1 MFWAASADC
10 LPLLPVSGLAIV
22 ARAEWMGSEPEMM
35 LKTLSVSNKGLECIH
50 CGPNKHLQ
58 KICTNIFAGTQPHRQ
73 AMEISHSQNEIKYYI
88 NPSMC
93 AHTHRKTNR
102 LLFLIPTP
110 PSALFFPLSPEKWQ
124 AGRQQ
129 GWTHTPSEWS
139 AVKGLA
145 GRESVTTGQFSAVLC
160 HYWKTLHT
168 QNGAASQAA
177 VDLITPRALCGCGT
191 F

>member
-50 CGPNKHLQ
+50 CGPNKHLP

-73 AMEISHSQNEIKYYI
+73 AMEISHSQNGIEHYI

-93 AHTHRKTNR
+93 AHARTGKQTSCFFSS
-102 LLFLIPTP
+102 LLPHPPFFFL
-110 PSALFFPLSPEKWQ
+110 FPQYSGRQ
-124 AGRQQ
+124 AGSR
-129 GWTHTPSEWS
+129 
-139 AVKGLA
+139 AGL
-145 GRESVTTGQFSAVLC
+145 
-160 HYWKTLHT
+160 
-168 QNGAASQAA
+168 
-177 VDLITPRALCGCGT
+177 TPRQSGQQ
-191 F
+191 

>member
-50 CGPNKHLQ
+50 CGPNKHLP

-93 AHTHRKTNR
+93 AHTHTHTQENKQAAFSHPYSPIR
-102 LLFLIPTP
+102 LFP
-110 PSALFFPLSPEKWQ
+110 PSFPRKV
-124 AGRQQ
+124 AGRQA
-129 GWTHTPSEWS
+129 GSR
-139 AVKGLA
+139 AGL
-145 GRESVTTGQFSAVLC
+145 
-160 HYWKTLHT
+160 
-168 QNGAASQAA
+168 
-177 VDLITPRALCGCGT
+177 TPRQSGQQ
-191 F
+191 